1 MLMQLYKSK
10 GKNTSANKIW
20 AGSGNV

>member
-1 MLMQLYKSK
+1 MQLYKSK